1 MSKVRL
7 GIVGCGYMGQRAHL
21 DNYATLPDVELVALA
36 DLRPQTR
43 QEVARRSGIPEVY
56 GSHTELLEKADV
68 EAVVAIMGYGLHH
81 AVVPDILRAGKH
93 CLTEKPICLK
103 ASVARQLDELAK
115 QAGVVYQ
122 IGYMKRCDLASRH
135 TKQMIADWRAS
146 GVFGA
151 LKLLRVSMPPGD
163 WIFGMDNPP
172 NLGDAPESPGP
183 VGESLPENMSAD
195 EQNRYNAF
203 VNYYI
208 HQVNLIRYLLG
219 EDYTVEYVDP
229 TSVLLIGRS
238 KSGVAISLEMAAYTL
253 RDEWHEFY
261 AACFDRGKLSLS
273 LCAPLARQ
281 HVGSLQVYRSSEA
294 GGTYESLVLP
304 PSWCMLEQALLFIR
318 AVRGEI
324 PCISPATDAA
334 KDLEVAEAFIERLR

>member
-1 MSKVRL
+1 
-7 GIVGCGYMGQRAHL
+7 
-21 DNYATLPDVELVALA
+21 
-36 DLRPQTR
+36 
-43 QEVARRSGIPEVY
+43 
-56 GSHTELLEKADV
+56 
-68 EAVVAIMGYGLHH
+68 
-81 AVVPDILRAGKH
+81 
-93 CLTEKPICLK
+93 
-103 ASVARQLDELAK
+103 
-115 QAGVVYQ
+115 
-122 IGYMKRCDLASRH
+122 
-135 TKQMIADWRAS
+135 
-146 GVFGA
+146 
-151 LKLLRVSMPPGD
+151 
-163 WIFGMDNPP
+163 
-172 NLGDAPESPGP
+172 
-183 VGESLPENMSAD
+183 MSAD

-304 PSWCMLEQALLFIR
+304 PSWCMLEQARLFIR